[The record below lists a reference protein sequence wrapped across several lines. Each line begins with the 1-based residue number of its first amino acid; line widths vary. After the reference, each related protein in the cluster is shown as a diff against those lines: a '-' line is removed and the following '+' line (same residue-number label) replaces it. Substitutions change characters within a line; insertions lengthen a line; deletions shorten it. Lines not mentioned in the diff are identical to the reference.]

1 MINFNINK
9 KYLADALSWLGFR
22 YYKYNTSSGVIYS
35 FERTDEFLEAMRQL
49 IEFKK
54 IYGKKY

>member
-1 MINFNINK
+1 MVNFNINK

-22 YYKYNTSSGVIYS
+22 YYKFNTSNGTIYS
-35 FERTDEFLEAMRQL
+35 FERTDEFLEAMKQL